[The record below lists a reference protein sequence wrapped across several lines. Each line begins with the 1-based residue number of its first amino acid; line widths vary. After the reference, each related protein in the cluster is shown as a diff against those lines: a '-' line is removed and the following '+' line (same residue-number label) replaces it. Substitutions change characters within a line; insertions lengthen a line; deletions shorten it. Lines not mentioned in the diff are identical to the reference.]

1 MRQTYSLICD
11 IPSLLIF
18 FFFSIYFSLERVRV
32 ANPLLGEYADSIGW
46 LIRFWPVPEAN
57 KRHYVVYAYLHK

>member
-1 MRQTYSLICD
+1 MICD

-18 FFFSIYFSLERVRV
+18 FLQYLFQPRKSARRE
-32 ANPLLGEYADSIGW
+32 PLLGEYADSIGW

-57 KRHYVVYAYLHK
+57 RRHYVVYAYLPK